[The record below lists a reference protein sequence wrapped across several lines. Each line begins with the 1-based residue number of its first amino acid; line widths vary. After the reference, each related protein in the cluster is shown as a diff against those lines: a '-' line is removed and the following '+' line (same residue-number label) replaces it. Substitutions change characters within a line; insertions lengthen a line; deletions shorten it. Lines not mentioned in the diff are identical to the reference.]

1 MKKDVTMRKNSFVNG
16 AMIVTTAIIITK
28 ILGILY
34 VIPFHAIIGDKGG
47 ALYGY
52 AYTIY
57 LFFVS
62 ISTAGIPLAVSRV
75 VSEYQA
81 LGYYKAKKRTFVLGR
96 RIALLLGLV
105 CFILITLFA
114 PLLANLILGDVV
126 GGSNISDV
134 IFVIR
139 VIGSAILVVPILS
152 IYRGYFEGHRF
163 MSPPSVSQILEQI
176 FRVLI
181 IIFGSYITLKV
192 IKAGVTK
199 TVGVALLGATIGAIV
214 SYFYLLD
221 KYLKNRKK
229 FNERVRSVNEPI
241 VKDGDIIKKIIF
253 YAIPFIMIDVCKS
266 LYNYIDMFTVVK
278 NLVYYANYNAK
289 EAETIYSMLSTWC
302 SKFNM
307 IVLAVSSGVIVSL
320 IPNITESIV
329 KKNINDINKKVTQS
343 LSILL
348 FLTVP
353 MTMGICFLAK
363 PIWTLFYG
371 NSIHGPNVLQYYIY
385 VGLSMGLFTCLI
397 TILQSFKDY
406 KNVFICLISG
416 VIIKLILNVSLLRT
430 FQSIGIL
437 PYYGVITAS
446 IIGYLVSSI
455 ICLLIL
461 YNKYQIRFDSL
472 LKNII
477 DTFCVSF
484 IMIIILMI
492 VRLVIPISSNV
503 RLMNLLIIVFYAI
516 MGVVTYFISAHLIG
530 LIKNVFDNNMFRSIK
545 KIIIKK

>member
-241 VKDGDIIKKIIF
+241 VKDGDIIRKIIF

-266 LYNYIDMFTVVK
+266 LYNYIDMFTVV
-278 NLVYYANYNAK
+278 
-289 EAETIYSMLSTWC
+289 
-302 SKFNM
+302 
-307 IVLAVSSGVIVSL
+307 
-320 IPNITESIV
+320 
-329 KKNINDINKKVTQS
+329 
-343 LSILL
+343 
-348 FLTVP
+348 
-353 MTMGICFLAK
+353 
-363 PIWTLFYG
+363 
-371 NSIHGPNVLQYYIY
+371 
-385 VGLSMGLFTCLI
+385 
-397 TILQSFKDY
+397 
-406 KNVFICLISG
+406 
-416 VIIKLILNVSLLRT
+416 
-430 FQSIGIL
+430 
-437 PYYGVITAS
+437 
-446 IIGYLVSSI
+446 
-455 ICLLIL
+455 
-461 YNKYQIRFDSL
+461 
-472 LKNII
+472 
-477 DTFCVSF
+477 
-484 IMIIILMI
+484 
-492 VRLVIPISSNV
+492 
-503 RLMNLLIIVFYAI
+503 
-516 MGVVTYFISAHLIG
+516 
-530 LIKNVFDNNMFRSIK
+530 
-545 KIIIKK
+545 

>member
-241 VKDGDIIKKIIF
+241 VKDGDIIRKIIF

-307 IVLAVSSGVIVSL
+307 IVLAVSS
-320 IPNITESIV
+320 
-329 KKNINDINKKVTQS
+329 
-343 LSILL
+343 
-348 FLTVP
+348 
-353 MTMGICFLAK
+353 
-363 PIWTLFYG
+363 
-371 NSIHGPNVLQYYIY
+371 
-385 VGLSMGLFTCLI
+385 
-397 TILQSFKDY
+397 
-406 KNVFICLISG
+406 
-416 VIIKLILNVSLLRT
+416 
-430 FQSIGIL
+430 
-437 PYYGVITAS
+437 
-446 IIGYLVSSI
+446 
-455 ICLLIL
+455 
-461 YNKYQIRFDSL
+461 
-472 LKNII
+472 
-477 DTFCVSF
+477 
-484 IMIIILMI
+484 
-492 VRLVIPISSNV
+492 
-503 RLMNLLIIVFYAI
+503 
-516 MGVVTYFISAHLIG
+516 
-530 LIKNVFDNNMFRSIK
+530 
-545 KIIIKK
+545 

>member
-96 RIALLLGLV
+96 RFALLLGLV

-192 IKAGVTK
+192 FKAGVTK

-241 VKDGDIIKKIIF
+241 VKDGDIIRKIIF

-266 LYNYIDMFTVVK
+266 LYNYIDM
-278 NLVYYANYNAK
+278 Y
-289 EAETIYSMLSTWC
+289 
-302 SKFNM
+302 
-307 IVLAVSSGVIVSL
+307 
-320 IPNITESIV
+320 
-329 KKNINDINKKVTQS
+329 
-343 LSILL
+343 
-348 FLTVP
+348 
-353 MTMGICFLAK
+353 
-363 PIWTLFYG
+363 
-371 NSIHGPNVLQYYIY
+371 
-385 VGLSMGLFTCLI
+385 
-397 TILQSFKDY
+397 
-406 KNVFICLISG
+406 NVF
-416 VIIKLILNVSLLRT
+416 
-430 FQSIGIL
+430 
-437 PYYGVITAS
+437 
-446 IIGYLVSSI
+446 
-455 ICLLIL
+455 
-461 YNKYQIRFDSL
+461 KY
-472 LKNII
+472 
-477 DTFCVSF
+477 
-484 IMIIILMI
+484 
-492 VRLVIPISSNV
+492 
-503 RLMNLLIIVFYAI
+503 
-516 MGVVTYFISAHLIG
+516 
-530 LIKNVFDNNMFRSIK
+530 
-545 KIIIKK
+545 